1 MKLDALLPY
10 LLPDVPGVPD
20 ITALQALRLSTIRF
34 CEETLAWD
42 EIQDPVPLEDG
53 VNEYDLD
60 VEQGSRIAAIKNV
73 WLADRPLTPVS
84 MEELSQRLPNWQT
97 ATGSDPVYYNAPA
110 DQNAIRIYPIPD
122 GVEDFGKTMTLR
134 VVYVPTLAATTVP
147 DSVLNLY
154 LEPIIHGA
162 KYRLMVA
169 PGKGWSNPQL
179 AVYHQAEFEKGVHS
193 AKIDILHEG
202 VQGSLRV
209 KPLRFG
215 F

>member
-20 ITALQALRLSTIRF
+20 ITALQALRLSLIEF
-34 CEETLAWD
+34 CVQTHAWD
-42 EIQDPVPLEDG
+42 EIQDPIPLEDG

-60 VEQGSRIAAIKNV
+60 VEQGARIAAIKNV
-73 WLADRPLTPVS
+73 WLADRAVTPIS
-84 MEELSQRLPNWQT
+84 MEELERRLPNWQV
-97 ATGSDPVYYNAPA
+97 ATGTDPAYFNAPA
-110 DQNAIRIYPIPD
+110 DQNSIRIYPIPE
-122 GVEDFGKTMTLR
+122 GVEAAGKTMTLR
-134 VVYVPTLAATTVP
+134 VAYAPTLVATTVP
-147 DSVLNLY
+147 DSVINRY
-154 LEPIIHGA
+154 LEPIVSGA
-162 KYRLMVA
+162 KHRLMVA

-179 AVYHQAEFEKGVHS
+179 AVYHQAEFDEGVQR
-193 AKIDILHEG
+193 AKIDILHDK